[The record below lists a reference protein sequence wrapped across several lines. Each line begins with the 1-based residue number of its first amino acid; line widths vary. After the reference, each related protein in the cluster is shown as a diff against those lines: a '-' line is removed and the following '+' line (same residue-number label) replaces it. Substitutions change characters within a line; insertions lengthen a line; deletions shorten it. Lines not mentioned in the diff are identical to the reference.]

1 MAHVAKAL
9 AMTTAALV
17 LAGCA
22 AASGSGSP
30 PGGSPTGPSG
40 TPAPTTSGAGAGL
53 RGVQVPA
60 LSCEVGGLE
69 PAGTVRRLPAKPV
82 SVVVCPGAVVKRL
95 DAVTLDPVPEN
106 LLSALAQPDPPP
118 PAAAGV
124 VCAMYADVIRP
135 VYARLADGAVYRLW
149 VPQDQACHHYV
160 PSVVRLLDSYLP
172 VGPLPPKANSSGAP
186 G

>member
-22 AASGSGSP
+22 AASGTGSP

-40 TPAPTTSGAGAGL
+40 TPAPSTGTGAGL
-53 RGVQVPA
+53 RGQRVAAVDCA
-60 LSCEVGGLE
+60 VSGLE
-69 PAGTVRRLPAKPV
+69 PAGTVGPLPTTPAA
-82 SVVVCPGAVVKRL
+82 VVICPGGLPDHGRP
-95 DAVTLDPVPEN
+95 VTLAPVPGTVRA
-106 LLSALAQPDPPP
+106 ALALADPQPPSGS
-118 PAAAGV
+118 GV
-124 VCAMYADVIRP
+124 VCAMYADAPRP

-172 VGPLPPKANSSGAP
+172 VGPLPPATP